1 MILALLSLLTLQ
13 PVLSVPPRSQDH
25 CLLPPAWEDVWRE
38 AGQESQVTP
47 GLQVPDLQVTLQIS
61 IVDNN
66 IGSFGQCVLKLEDRQ
81 ATESFILRNN
91 R

>member
-1 MILALLSLLTLQ
+1 MKMILISLLLQ

-38 AGQESQVTP
+38 AGQES
-47 GLQVPDLQVTLQIS
+47 QIS